1 MRLRKLKQE
10 LGDRLVIRWRAF
22 PLRPVPDP
30 TATFKGTYR
39 EEAWRRCRSLAGD
52 AGVEFRMWERE
63 DFPTWSL
70 PALEAGKCAALQGE
84 EAFER
89 LHLALYAAF
98 FSRGVN
104 IGRTEEVLEVVR
116 GVGLDMDRFQSDYE
130 TGKAREQV
138 LADYEEAVSAHGVR
152 AIPTV
157 ILNGSRRIV
166 GAVPLEEYRRVL
178 ASLGRGDG

>member
-39 EEAWRRCRSLAGD
+39 EEAWRRCQALAGD
-52 AGVEFRMWERE
+52 AGVEFQMWERE
-63 DFPTWSL
+63 DYPTFSL
-70 PALEAGKCAALQGE
+70 PALEAAKCAALQGE

-89 LHLALYAAF
+89 LHLALYEAF
-98 FSRGVN
+98 FTRGVN
-104 IGRTEEVLEVVR
+104 IGRPEKVLEVVR
-116 GVGLDMDRFQSDYE
+116 EAGLDMERFQTDYE
-130 TGKAREQV
+130 TGQAREWV
-138 LADYEEAVSAHGVR
+138 LADYEEAVRTHGVR

-157 ILNGSRRIV
+157 LFDGKRIV
-166 GAVPLEEYRRVL
+166 GAVPLEEYRRLL
-178 ASLGRGDG
+178 AAAGA

>member
-10 LGDRLVIRWRAF
+10 LGDRLVIRWRPF

-39 EEAWRRCRSLAGD
+39 EEAWRRCRALAGD

-63 DFPTWSL
+63 DFPAWSL
-70 PALEAGKCAALQGE
+70 PALEAAKCAALQGE
-84 EAFER
+84 AAFER

-104 IGRTEEVLEVVR
+104 IGVAEEVLEVVR
-116 GVGLDMDRFQSDYE
+116 GTGLDMERFQSDYA
-130 TGKAREQV
+130 TGKARASV
-138 LADYEEAVSAHGVR
+138 LADYEEAVRAHGVR

-157 ILNGSRRIV
+157 LFDGQRIV
-166 GAVPLEEYRRVL
+166 GAVTLDEYRRL
-178 ASLGRGDG
+178 LTAAGA